1 MIYMDYNAT
10 TPVDPRVLEAML
22 PFLKEHYGN
31 PSSQHG
37 PGKTARDAVEKARQ
51 QVASLLGASP
61 SEIVFTS
68 GGSESNNT
76 VIQAVARAY
85 SGKPRHVITAQCEH
99 PSVLEPCRF
108 LEAEGV
114 EVTYLPVDGQCL
126 VDPQDVRR
134 ALRPQTILISI
145 MHANNEV
152 GTTEPISEI
161 SRIAREAGVLFHTD
175 AAQSLGKIPLSVGD
189 LGVDFLTVAG
199 HKLYAPKGIGAL
211 FVRDGVVFPPL
222 IRGASQEGGRR
233 AGTESVPLAVGLGKA
248 CELARE
254 LIAEEPSRIRQLRD
268 RLHEGLGD
276 VVHRLALN
284 GHPEQRLPNTLN
296 VSFPK
301 VLGAALLQELEG
313 VCASVGSACHEGTG
327 EISPVLRAMG
337 IPEEV
342 AMGAVRFSLGRWTTQ
357 EEVDQV
363 VEALRSWYRGR
374 RRGLRG
380 LFSRLWGGS

>member
-126 VDPQDVRR
+126 LDPQDVRR

-248 CELARE
+248 CELARG